1 MPDDANRDNIQDRMQ
16 DRVAVISM
24 AARVPLDR
32 ASCVR
37 VAAAVTPAVTR
48 FAAAHVAIDFEVEPS
63 SFTVTARAEI
73 GR

>member
-1 MPDDANRDNIQDRMQ
+1 
-16 DRVAVISM
+16 M

-37 VAAAVTPAVTR
+37 VAAAVIPAVTR